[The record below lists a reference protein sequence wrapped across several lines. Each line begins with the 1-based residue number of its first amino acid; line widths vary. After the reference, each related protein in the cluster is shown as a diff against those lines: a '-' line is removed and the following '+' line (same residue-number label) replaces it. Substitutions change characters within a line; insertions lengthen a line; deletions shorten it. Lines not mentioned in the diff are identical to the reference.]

1 MVRKVKSTPVTAT
14 TTPKVDEK
22 KEELKEIK
30 EVKQIEKSEVVQ
42 ETPKTKKTTKGKR
55 KFTIYYDNTMIPGV
69 YIFGQRPKQAA
80 TKALNVILKRF
91 FTKDKE
97 FDISAIGKEIK
108 FCIEE
113 VIKTDTTEKVN
124 RFYYKGSKNYIVTEE
139 TMKKYESKKIKIEKD
154 KDGIYGIVAEHKGA
168 NGSVKKIMH
177 KFINKVNVD
186 KEATNEAKKKKREEI
201 KQIKEEQKKIKEEK
215 KKETQKQIIDKDT
228 KQPETVEQKDKQEVK
243 QEDKTEDKKEEV
255 KKTRKRKQQQ
265 Q

>member
-1 MVRKVKSTPVTAT
+1 MARKVKTTPAAAT
-14 TTPKVDEK
+14 TTTKVEDNKEK
-22 KEELKEIK
+22 VNEVK
-30 EVKQIEKSEVVQ
+30 EVKPIEKSEVVQ

-55 KFTIYYDNTMIPGV
+55 KFTIYYDNAMIPGV

-97 FDISAIGKEIK
+97 FDVSAIGKEIK
-108 FCIEE
+108 FYIEE

-139 TMKKYESKKIKIEKD
+139 TMKKYESKKVKIEKD

-186 KEATNEAKKKKREEI
+186 KEATNEAKRKK
-201 KQIKEEQKKIKEEK
+201 KEEQKKIKED
-215 KKETQKQIIDKDT
+215 KKETQKQVVEKDT
-228 KQPETVEQKDKQEVK
+228 KQPETVEQKDKKEVK

-265 Q
+265 

>member
-1 MVRKVKSTPVTAT
+1 MARKVKTTPAAAT
-14 TTPKVDEK
+14 TTTKVEDNKEK
-22 KEELKEIK
+22 VK
-30 EVKQIEKSEVVQ
+30 EVKEVKPIEKSEVVQ

-55 KFTIYYDNTMIPGV
+55 KFTIYYDNAMIPGV

-80 TKALNVILKRF
+80 SKALNVILKRF

-97 FDISAIGKEIK
+97 FDVSAIGKEIK
-108 FCIEE
+108 FYIEE

-139 TMKKYESKKIKIEKD
+139 TMKKYESKKVKIEKD

-186 KEATNEAKKKKREEI
+186 KEATNEAKRKK
-201 KQIKEEQKKIKEEK
+201 KEEQKKIKED
-215 KKETQKQIIDKDT
+215 KKETQKQVVEKET

-243 QEDKTEDKKEEV
+243 QEEV

-265 Q
+265 

>member
-1 MVRKVKSTPVTAT
+1 MARKVKTTPAAAT
-14 TTPKVDEK
+14 TTTKVEDNKEK
-22 KEELKEIK
+22 VK
-30 EVKQIEKSEVVQ
+30 EVKEVKPIEKSEVVQ

-97 FDISAIGKEIK
+97 FDVSAIGKEIK
-108 FCIEE
+108 FYIEE
-113 VIKTDTTEKVN
+113 VIKTDITEKVN

-139 TMKKYESKKIKIEKD
+139 TMKKYESKKVKIEKD

-186 KEATNEAKKKKREEI
+186 KEATNEAKRKK
-201 KQIKEEQKKIKEEK
+201 KEEQKKIKED
-215 KKETQKQIIDKDT
+215 KKETQKQVVEKDT
-228 KQPETVEQKDKQEVK
+228 KQPETVEQKDNQEVK
-243 QEDKTEDKKEEV
+243 QEDKTENKKEEV
-255 KKTRKRKQQQ
+255 KKTRKRKQPQ
-265 Q
+265 

>member
-1 MVRKVKSTPVTAT
+1 MARKVKTTPAAAT
-14 TTPKVDEK
+14 TTTKVEDK
-22 KEELKEIK
+22 KETVK
-30 EVKQIEKSEVVQ
+30 EVKEVKPIEKSEVVQ

-55 KFTIYYDNTMIPGV
+55 KFTIYYDNAMIPGV

-97 FDISAIGKEIK
+97 FDVSAIGKEIK
-108 FCIEE
+108 FYIEE

-139 TMKKYESKKIKIEKD
+139 TMKKYESKKVKIEKD

-186 KEATNEAKKKKREEI
+186 KEATNEAKRKK
-201 KQIKEEQKKIKEEK
+201 KEEQKKIKED
-215 KKETQKQIIDKDT
+215 KKETQKQVVEKDT

-265 Q
+265 

>member
-1 MVRKVKSTPVTAT
+1 MARKVKTTPAAAT
-14 TTPKVDEK
+14 TTSKVEDNKEK
-22 KEELKEIK
+22 VK
-30 EVKQIEKSEVVQ
+30 EVKEVKPIEKSEVVQ

-55 KFTIYYDNTMIPGV
+55 KFTIYYDNAMIPGV

-97 FDISAIGKEIK
+97 FDVSAIGKEIK

-139 TMKKYESKKIKIEKD
+139 TMKKYESKKVKIEKD

-186 KEATNEAKKKKREEI
+186 KEATNEAKRKK
-201 KQIKEEQKKIKEEK
+201 KEEQKKIKED
-215 KKETQKQIIDKDT
+215 KKETQKQVVEKDT
-228 KQPETVEQKDKQEVK
+228 KQPETVEQKDNQEVK

-265 Q
+265 

>member
-1 MVRKVKSTPVTAT
+1 MARKVKTTPAAAT
-14 TTPKVDEK
+14 TTSKVEDNKEK
-22 KEELKEIK
+22 VK
-30 EVKQIEKSEVVQ
+30 EVKEVKPIEKSEVVQ

-55 KFTIYYDNTMIPGV
+55 KFTIYYDNAMIPGV

-97 FDISAIGKEIK
+97 FDVSAIGKEIK

-139 TMKKYESKKIKIEKD
+139 TMKKYESKKVKIEKD

-186 KEATNEAKKKKREEI
+186 KEATNEAKRKK
-201 KQIKEEQKKIKEEK
+201 KEEQKKIKED
-215 KKETQKQIIDKDT
+215 KKETQKQVVDKDT
-228 KQPETVEQKDKQEVK
+228 KQPESVEQKDKQEVK

-255 KKTRKRKQQQ
+255 KKTRKRNQQQ
-265 Q
+265 

>member
-1 MVRKVKSTPVTAT
+1 MARKVKTTPAAAT
-14 TTPKVDEK
+14 TTTKVEDNKEK
-22 KEELKEIK
+22 VNEVK
-30 EVKQIEKSEVVQ
+30 EVKPIEKSEVVQ

-55 KFTIYYDNTMIPGV
+55 KFTIYYDNAMIPGV

-97 FDISAIGKEIK
+97 FDVSAIGKEIK
-108 FCIEE
+108 FYIEE

-139 TMKKYESKKIKIEKD
+139 TMKKYESKKVKIEKD

-186 KEATNEAKKKKREEI
+186 KEATNEAKRKK
-201 KQIKEEQKKIKEEK
+201 KEEQKKIKEDK
-215 KKETQKQIIDKDT
+215 KKTQKQVVEKDT
-228 KQPETVEQKDKQEVK
+228 KQTETVEQKDKQEVK
-243 QEDKTEDKKEEV
+243 EDKTEDKKEEV

-265 Q
+265 

>member
-1 MVRKVKSTPVTAT
+1 MVRKVKTTPAAAT
-14 TTPKVDEK
+14 TTTKVEDNKEK
-22 KEELKEIK
+22 VK
-30 EVKQIEKSEVVQ
+30 EVKEVKPIEKSEVVQ

-55 KFTIYYDNTMIPGV
+55 KFTIYYDNAMIPGV

-80 TKALNVILKRF
+80 SKALNVILKRF

-97 FDISAIGKEIK
+97 FDVSAIGKEIK
-108 FCIEE
+108 FYIEE

-139 TMKKYESKKIKIEKD
+139 TMKKYESKKVKIEKD

-186 KEATNEAKKKKREEI
+186 KEATNEAKRKK
-201 KQIKEEQKKIKEEK
+201 KEEQKKIKED
-215 KKETQKQIIDKDT
+215 KKETQKQVVEKDT
-228 KQPETVEQKDKQEVK
+228 KQSETVEQK
-243 QEDKTEDKKEEV
+243 DKTEDKKEEV

-265 Q
+265 

>member
-1 MVRKVKSTPVTAT
+1 MARKVKTTPAAAT
-14 TTPKVDEK
+14 TTTKVEDNKEK
-22 KEELKEIK
+22 VK
-30 EVKQIEKSEVVQ
+30 EVKEVKPIEKSEVVQ

-55 KFTIYYDNTMIPGV
+55 KFTIYYDNAMIPGV

-97 FDISAIGKEIK
+97 FDVSAIGKEIK
-108 FCIEE
+108 FYIEE
-113 VIKTDTTEKVN
+113 VIKTGTTEKVN

-139 TMKKYESKKIKIEKD
+139 TMKKYESKKVKIEKD

-186 KEATNEAKKKKREEI
+186 KEATNEAKRKK
-201 KQIKEEQKKIKEEK
+201 KEEQKKIKED
-215 KKETQKQIIDKDT
+215 KKETQKQVVEKDT

-265 Q
+265 

>member
-1 MVRKVKSTPVTAT
+1 MARKVKTTPAAAT
-14 TTPKVDEK
+14 TTTKVEDNKEK
-22 KEELKEIK
+22 VK
-30 EVKQIEKSEVVQ
+30 EVKEVKPIEKSEVVQ

-55 KFTIYYDNTMIPGV
+55 KFTIYYDNAIIPGV

-80 TKALNVILKRF
+80 SKALNVILKRF

-97 FDISAIGKEIK
+97 FDVSAIGKEIK
-108 FCIEE
+108 FYIEE

-139 TMKKYESKKIKIEKD
+139 TMKKYESKKVKIEKD

-186 KEATNEAKKKKREEI
+186 KEATNEAKRKK
-201 KQIKEEQKKIKEEK
+201 KEEQKKIKED
-215 KKETQKQIIDKDT
+215 KKETQKQVVKKET

-265 Q
+265 

>member
-1 MVRKVKSTPVTAT
+1 MARKVKTTPAAAT
-14 TTPKVDEK
+14 TTTKVEDNKEK
-22 KEELKEIK
+22 VNEVK
-30 EVKQIEKSEVVQ
+30 EVKPIEKSEVVQ

-55 KFTIYYDNTMIPGV
+55 KFTIYYDNAMIPGV

-97 FDISAIGKEIK
+97 FDVSAIGKEIK
-108 FCIEE
+108 FYIEE

-139 TMKKYESKKIKIEKD
+139 TMKKYESKKVKIEKD

-186 KEATNEAKKKKREEI
+186 KEATNEAKRKK
-201 KQIKEEQKKIKEEK
+201 KEEQKKIKED
-215 KKETQKQIIDKDT
+215 KKETQKQVVEKDT
-228 KQPETVEQKDKQEVK
+228 KQTETVEQKDKQEVK
-243 QEDKTEDKKEEV
+243 QEDKTENKKEEV

-265 Q
+265 

>member
-1 MVRKVKSTPVTAT
+1 MARKVKTTLAAAT
-14 TTPKVDEK
+14 TTTKVEDNKEK
-22 KEELKEIK
+22 VK
-30 EVKQIEKSEVVQ
+30 EVKEVKPIEKSEVVQ

-55 KFTIYYDNTMIPGV
+55 KFTIYYDNAMIPGV

-139 TMKKYESKKIKIEKD
+139 TMKKYESKKVKIEKD

-186 KEATNEAKKKKREEI
+186 KEATNEAKRKK
-201 KQIKEEQKKIKEEK
+201 KEEQKKIKED
-215 KKETQKQIIDKDT
+215 KKETQKQVVEKDT
-228 KQPETVEQKDKQEVK
+228 KQPETVEQKDNQEVK
-243 QEDKTEDKKEEV
+243 QEDKTENKKEEV

-265 Q
+265 

>member
-1 MVRKVKSTPVTAT
+1 MARKVKTTPAAAT
-14 TTPKVDEK
+14 TTTKVEDNKEK
-22 KEELKEIK
+22 VNEVK
-30 EVKQIEKSEVVQ
+30 EVKPIEKSEVVQ

-55 KFTIYYDNTMIPGV
+55 KFTIYYDNAMIPGV

-97 FDISAIGKEIK
+97 FDVSAIGKEIK
-108 FCIEE
+108 FYIEE

-139 TMKKYESKKIKIEKD
+139 TMKKYESKKVKIEKD

-186 KEATNEAKKKKREEI
+186 KEATNEAKRKK
-201 KQIKEEQKKIKEEK
+201 KEEQKKIKED
-215 KKETQKQIIDKDT
+215 KKETQKQVVEKDT
-228 KQPETVEQKDKQEVK
+228 KQPETVEQK
-243 QEDKTEDKKEEV
+243 DKTEDKKEEV

-265 Q
+265 

>member
-1 MVRKVKSTPVTAT
+1 MARKVKTTPAAAT
-14 TTPKVDEK
+14 TTTKVEDNKEK
-22 KEELKEIK
+22 VNEVK
-30 EVKQIEKSEVVQ
+30 EVKPIEKSEVVQ

-55 KFTIYYDNTMIPGV
+55 KFTIYYDNAMIPGV

-97 FDISAIGKEIK
+97 FDVSAIGKEIK
-108 FCIEE
+108 FYIEE

-139 TMKKYESKKIKIEKD
+139 TMKKYESKKVKIEKD

-186 KEATNEAKKKKREEI
+186 KEATNEAKRKK
-201 KQIKEEQKKIKEEK
+201 KEEQKKIKED
-215 KKETQKQIIDKDT
+215 KKETQKQVVEKDT
-228 KQPETVEQKDKQEVK
+228 KQPETVEQKDNQEVK
-243 QEDKTEDKKEEV
+243 QEDKTENKKEEV
-255 KKTRKRKQQQ
+255 KKTRKRKQQH
-265 Q
+265 

>member
-1 MVRKVKSTPVTAT
+1 MARKVKTTPAAAT
-14 TTPKVDEK
+14 TTTKVEDK
-22 KEELKEIK
+22 KETVK
-30 EVKQIEKSEVVQ
+30 EVKEVKPIEKSEVVQ

-55 KFTIYYDNTMIPGV
+55 KFTIYYDNAMIPGV

-97 FDISAIGKEIK
+97 FDVSAIGKEIK
-108 FCIEE
+108 FYIEE

-139 TMKKYESKKIKIEKD
+139 TMKKYESKKVKIEKD

-186 KEATNEAKKKKREEI
+186 KEATNEAKRKK
-201 KQIKEEQKKIKEEK
+201 KEEQKKIKED
-215 KKETQKQIIDKDT
+215 KKETQKKVVEKDT
-228 KQPETVEQKDKQEVK
+228 KQPDTVEQKDKQEVK

-265 Q
+265 

>member
-1 MVRKVKSTPVTAT
+1 MARKVKTTPAAAT
-14 TTPKVDEK
+14 TTTKVEDN
-22 KEELKEIK
+22 KETVK
-30 EVKQIEKSEVVQ
+30 EVKEVKPIEKSEVVQ

-55 KFTIYYDNTMIPGV
+55 KFTIYYDNAMIPGV

-97 FDISAIGKEIK
+97 FDVSAIGKEIK
-108 FCIEE
+108 FYIEE

-139 TMKKYESKKIKIEKD
+139 TMKKYESKKVKIEKD

-186 KEATNEAKKKKREEI
+186 KEATNEAKRKK
-201 KQIKEEQKKIKEEK
+201 KEEQKKIKED
-215 KKETQKQIIDKDT
+215 KKETQKQVVEKDT

-255 KKTRKRKQQQ
+255 KKTRKRNNNNK
-265 Q
+265 

>member
-1 MVRKVKSTPVTAT
+1 MARKVKTTPAAAT
-14 TTPKVDEK
+14 TTTKVEDNKEK
-22 KEELKEIK
+22 VNEVK
-30 EVKQIEKSEVVQ
+30 EVKPIEKSEVVQ

-55 KFTIYYDNTMIPGV
+55 KFTIYYDNAMIPGV

-97 FDISAIGKEIK
+97 FDVSAIGKEIK
-108 FCIEE
+108 FYIEE

-139 TMKKYESKKIKIEKD
+139 TMKKYESKKVKIEKD

-186 KEATNEAKKKKREEI
+186 KEATNEAKRKK
-201 KQIKEEQKKIKEEK
+201 KEEQKKIKED
-215 KKETQKQIIDKDT
+215 KKETQKQVVEKDT
-228 KQPETVEQKDKQEVK
+228 KQPEIVEQKDKQEVK

-265 Q
+265 

>member
-1 MVRKVKSTPVTAT
+1 MARKVKTTPAAAT
-14 TTPKVDEK
+14 TTTKVEDNKEK
-22 KEELKEIK
+22 VNEVK
-30 EVKQIEKSEVVQ
+30 EVKPIEKSEVVQ

-55 KFTIYYDNTMIPGV
+55 KFTIYYDNAMIPGV

-97 FDISAIGKEIK
+97 FDVSAIGKEIK

-139 TMKKYESKKIKIEKD
+139 TMKKYESKKVKIEKD

-186 KEATNEAKKKKREEI
+186 KEATNEAKRKK
-201 KQIKEEQKKIKEEK
+201 KEEQKKIKED
-215 KKETQKQIIDKDT
+215 KKETQKQVVEKDT
-228 KQPETVEQKDKQEVK
+228 KQPETVEQK
-243 QEDKTEDKKEEV
+243 DKTEDKKEEV

-265 Q
+265 

>member
-1 MVRKVKSTPVTAT
+1 MARKVKTTPAAAT
-14 TTPKVDEK
+14 TTTKVEDNKEK
-22 KEELKEIK
+22 VK
-30 EVKQIEKSEVVQ
+30 EVKEVKPIEKSEDVQ

-55 KFTIYYDNTMIPGV
+55 KFTIYYDNAMIPGV

-80 TKALNVILKRF
+80 SKALNVILKRF

-97 FDISAIGKEIK
+97 FDVSAIGKEIK
-108 FCIEE
+108 FYIEE

-139 TMKKYESKKIKIEKD
+139 TMKKYESKKVKIEKD

-186 KEATNEAKKKKREEI
+186 KEATNEAKRKK
-201 KQIKEEQKKIKEEK
+201 KEEQKKIKED
-215 KKETQKQIIDKDT
+215 KKETQKQVVEKDT
-228 KQPETVEQKDKQEVK
+228 KQSETVEQK
-243 QEDKTEDKKEEV
+243 DKTEDKKEEV

-265 Q
+265 

>member
-1 MVRKVKSTPVTAT
+1 MARKVKTTPAAAT
-14 TTPKVDEK
+14 TTTKVEDNKEK
-22 KEELKEIK
+22 VK
-30 EVKQIEKSEVVQ
+30 EVKEVKPIEKSEVVQ

-55 KFTIYYDNTMIPGV
+55 KFTIYYDGAMIPGV

-97 FDISAIGKEIK
+97 FDVSAIGKEIK
-108 FCIEE
+108 FYIEE
-113 VIKTDTTEKVN
+113 VIKTDITEKVN

-139 TMKKYESKKIKIEKD
+139 TMKKYESKKVKIEKD

-186 KEATNEAKKKKREEI
+186 KEATNEAKRKK
-201 KQIKEEQKKIKEEK
+201 KEEQKKIKED
-215 KKETQKQIIDKDT
+215 KKETQKQVVEKDT
-228 KQPETVEQKDKQEVK
+228 KQPETVEQKDNQEVK
-243 QEDKTEDKKEEV
+243 QEDKTENKKEEV

-265 Q
+265 

>member
-1 MVRKVKSTPVTAT
+1 MARKVKTTPAAAT
-14 TTPKVDEK
+14 TTTKVEDK
-22 KEELKEIK
+22 KETVK
-30 EVKQIEKSEVVQ
+30 EVKEVKPIEKSEVVQ

-55 KFTIYYDNTMIPGV
+55 KFTIYYENAMIPGV

-97 FDISAIGKEIK
+97 FDVSAIGKEIK
-108 FCIEE
+108 FYIEE

-139 TMKKYESKKIKIEKD
+139 TMKKYESKKVKIEKD

-186 KEATNEAKKKKREEI
+186 KEATNEAKRKK
-201 KQIKEEQKKIKEEK
+201 KEEQKKIKED
-215 KKETQKQIIDKDT
+215 KKETQKQVVEKDT

-265 Q
+265 

>member
-1 MVRKVKSTPVTAT
+1 MARKVKTTPAAAT
-14 TTPKVDEK
+14 TTTKVEDNKEK
-22 KEELKEIK
+22 VNEVK
-30 EVKQIEKSEVVQ
+30 EVKPIEKSEVVQ

-55 KFTIYYDNTMIPGV
+55 KFTIYYDNAMIPGV

-97 FDISAIGKEIK
+97 FDVSAIGKEIK
-108 FCIEE
+108 FYIEE

-139 TMKKYESKKIKIEKD
+139 TMKKYESKKVKIEKD

-186 KEATNEAKKKKREEI
+186 KEATNEAKRKK
-201 KQIKEEQKKIKEEK
+201 KEEQKKIKED
-215 KKETQKQIIDKDT
+215 KKETQKQVVEKDT
-228 KQPETVEQKDKQEVK
+228 KQPDTVEQKDKQEVK
-243 QEDKTEDKKEEV
+243 QEDKKEEV

-265 Q
+265 

>member
-1 MVRKVKSTPVTAT
+1 MARKVKTTPVAAT
-14 TTPKVDEK
+14 TTTKVEDNKEK
-22 KEELKEIK
+22 VNEVK
-30 EVKQIEKSEVVQ
+30 EVKPIEKSEVVQ

-55 KFTIYYDNTMIPGV
+55 KFTIYYDNAMIPGV

-80 TKALNVILKRF
+80 SKALNVILKRF

-97 FDISAIGKEIK
+97 FDVSAIGKEIK
-108 FCIEE
+108 FYIEE

-139 TMKKYESKKIKIEKD
+139 TMKKYESKKVKIEKD

-186 KEATNEAKKKKREEI
+186 KEATNEAKRKK
-201 KQIKEEQKKIKEEK
+201 KEEQKKIKED
-215 KKETQKQIIDKDT
+215 KKETQKQVVEKET
-228 KQPETVEQKDKQEVK
+228 KQPDTVEQKDKQEVK
-243 QEDKTEDKKEEV
+243 QEDKKEEV

-265 Q
+265 

>member
-1 MVRKVKSTPVTAT
+1 MARKVKTTPAAAT
-14 TTPKVDEK
+14 TTTKVEDNKEK
-22 KEELKEIK
+22 VK
-30 EVKQIEKSEVVQ
+30 EVKEVKPIEKSEVVQ

-55 KFTIYYDNTMIPGV
+55 KFTIYYDGAMIPGV

-108 FCIEE
+108 FYIEE

-139 TMKKYESKKIKIEKD
+139 TMKKYESKKVKIEKD

-186 KEATNEAKKKKREEI
+186 KEATNEAKRKK
-201 KQIKEEQKKIKEEK
+201 KEEQKKIKED
-215 KKETQKQIIDKDT
+215 KKETQKQVVEKET

-243 QEDKTEDKKEEV
+243 QEEV

-265 Q
+265 

>member
-1 MVRKVKSTPVTAT
+1 MARKVKTTPAAAT
-14 TTPKVDEK
+14 TTTKVEDNKEK
-22 KEELKEIK
+22 VNEVK
-30 EVKQIEKSEVVQ
+30 EVKPIEKSEVVQ

-55 KFTIYYDNTMIPGV
+55 KFTIYYDNAMIPGV

-91 FTKDKE
+91 FTKDKQ
-97 FDISAIGKEIK
+97 FDISVIGKEIK
-108 FCIEE
+108 FYIEE

-139 TMKKYESKKIKIEKD
+139 TMKKYESKKVKIEKD

-186 KEATNEAKKKKREEI
+186 KEATNEAKRKK
-201 KQIKEEQKKIKEEK
+201 KEEQKKIKED
-215 KKETQKQIIDKDT
+215 KKETQKQVVEKDT
-228 KQPETVEQKDKQEVK
+228 KQPEIVEQKDKQEVK

-265 Q
+265 

>member
-1 MVRKVKSTPVTAT
+1 MARKVKSTPVTAT
-14 TTPKVDEK
+14 TTSKVDEK
-22 KEELKEIK
+22 KEELKEVK
-30 EVKQIEKSEVVQ
+30 EVKIIEKSEVVQ

-55 KFTIYYDNTMIPGV
+55 KFTVYYDGVMIPGV

-91 FTKDKE
+91 FTKDKQ

-108 FCIEE
+108 FYIEE

-139 TMKKYESKKIKIEKD
+139 TMKKYESKKVKIEKD

-177 KFINKVNVD
+177 KFINKVNID

-201 KQIKEEQKKIKEEK
+201 KQLKEEQKKMKEEK
-215 KKETQKQIIDKDT
+215 RKETQKQVTDKDT
-228 KQPETVEQKDKQEVK
+228 KQTENVEQKDKQEIK
-243 QEDKTEDKKEEV
+243 QEDKKEEV

-265 Q
+265 

>member
-1 MVRKVKSTPVTAT
+1 MARKVKTTPAAT
-14 TTPKVDEK
+14 TTTSKVEDNKEK
-22 KEELKEIK
+22 VK
-30 EVKQIEKSEVVQ
+30 EVKEVKPIEKSEVVQ

-55 KFTIYYDNTMIPGV
+55 KFTIYYDNAMIPGV

-97 FDISAIGKEIK
+97 FDVSAIGKEIK

-139 TMKKYESKKIKIEKD
+139 TMKKYESKKVKIEKD

-186 KEATNEAKKKKREEI
+186 KEATNEAKRKK
-201 KQIKEEQKKIKEEK
+201 KEEQKKIKED
-215 KKETQKQIIDKDT
+215 KKETQKQVVDKDT
-228 KQPETVEQKDKQEVK
+228 KQPESVEQKDKQEVK

-265 Q
+265 

>member
-1 MVRKVKSTPVTAT
+1 MVRKVKTTPAAAT
-14 TTPKVDEK
+14 TTTKVEDNKEK
-22 KEELKEIK
+22 VK
-30 EVKQIEKSEVVQ
+30 EVKEVKPIEKSEVVQ

-55 KFTIYYDNTMIPGV
+55 KFTIYYDNAMIPGV

-97 FDISAIGKEIK
+97 FDVSAIGKEIK
-108 FCIEE
+108 FYIEE

-139 TMKKYESKKIKIEKD
+139 TMKKYESKKVKIEKD

-186 KEATNEAKKKKREEI
+186 KEATNEAKRKK
-201 KQIKEEQKKIKEEK
+201 KEEQKKIKED
-215 KKETQKQIIDKDT
+215 KKETQKQVVEKDT
-228 KQPETVEQKDKQEVK
+228 KQTETVEQKDKQEVK

-265 Q
+265 

>member
-1 MVRKVKSTPVTAT
+1 MARKVKTTPAPAT
-14 TTPKVDEK
+14 TTTKVEEK
-22 KEELKEIK
+22 KDEVKEIK
-30 EVKQIEKSEVVQ
+30 EVKPVEKTETIKKTK
-42 ETPKTKKTTKGKR
+42 ETPKQKKDVTKR
-55 KFTIYYDNTMIPGV
+55 KFTVYYNGSVIPGV

-80 TKALNVILKRF
+80 SKALNVILKRF

-97 FDISAIGKEIK
+97 FDVSAIGKEIK
-108 FCIEE
+108 FYIEE

-139 TMKKYESKKIKIEKD
+139 TMKKYESKKVKIEKD

-186 KEATNEAKKKKREEI
+186 KEATNEAKRKK
-201 KQIKEEQKKIKEEK
+201 KEEQKKIKED
-215 KKETQKQIIDKDT
+215 KKETQKQVVEKDT

-265 Q
+265 

>member
-1 MVRKVKSTPVTAT
+1 MARKVKTTPAAT
-14 TTPKVDEK
+14 TTTTKVEDNKEK
-22 KEELKEIK
+22 VNEVK
-30 EVKQIEKSEVVQ
+30 EVKPIEKSEVVQ

-55 KFTIYYDNTMIPGV
+55 KFTIYYDNAMIPGV

-97 FDISAIGKEIK
+97 FDVSAIGKEIK
-108 FCIEE
+108 FYIEE

-139 TMKKYESKKIKIEKD
+139 TMKKYESKKVKIEKD

-186 KEATNEAKKKKREEI
+186 KEATNEAKRKK
-201 KQIKEEQKKIKEEK
+201 KEEQKKIKED
-215 KKETQKQIIDKDT
+215 KKETQKQVVEKDT
-228 KQPETVEQKDKQEVK
+228 KQPETVEQK
-243 QEDKTEDKKEEV
+243 DKTEDKKEEV

-265 Q
+265 

>member
-1 MVRKVKSTPVTAT
+1 MARKVKTTPAAAT
-14 TTPKVDEK
+14 TTTKVEDNKEK
-22 KEELKEIK
+22 VNEVK
-30 EVKQIEKSEVVQ
+30 EVKPIEKSEVVQ

-55 KFTIYYDNTMIPGV
+55 KFTIYYDNAMIPGV

-91 FTKDKE
+91 FTKDKQ
-97 FDISAIGKEIK
+97 FDISVIGKEIK
-108 FCIEE
+108 FYIEE

-139 TMKKYESKKIKIEKD
+139 TMKKYESKKVKIEKD

-186 KEATNEAKKKKREEI
+186 KEATNEAKRKK
-201 KQIKEEQKKIKEEK
+201 KEEQKKIKED
-215 KKETQKQIIDKDT
+215 KKETQKQVVEKDT
-228 KQPETVEQKDKQEVK
+228 KQPETVEQKDNQEVK
-243 QEDKTEDKKEEV
+243 QEDKTENKKEEV
-255 KKTRKRKQQQ
+255 KKTRKRKQQH
-265 Q
+265 

>member
-1 MVRKVKSTPVTAT
+1 MARKVKTTPAAAT
-14 TTPKVDEK
+14 TTTKVEDNKEK
-22 KEELKEIK
+22 VK
-30 EVKQIEKSEVVQ
+30 EVKEVKPIEKSEVVQ

-55 KFTIYYDNTMIPGV
+55 KFTIYYDNAMIPGV

-97 FDISAIGKEIK
+97 FDVSAIGKEIK
-108 FCIEE
+108 FYIEE

-139 TMKKYESKKIKIEKD
+139 TMKKYERKKVKIEKD

-186 KEATNEAKKKKREEI
+186 KEATNEAKRKK
-201 KQIKEEQKKIKEEK
+201 KEEQKKIKED
-215 KKETQKQIIDKDT
+215 KKETQKQVVEKET

-243 QEDKTEDKKEEV
+243 QEEV

-265 Q
+265 

>member
-1 MVRKVKSTPVTAT
+1 MARKVKSTPVTAT

-22 KEELKEIK
+22 KEELKEVK
-30 EVKQIEKSEVVQ
+30 EVKIIEKSEVVQ

-55 KFTIYYDNTMIPGV
+55 KFTVYYDGAMIPGV

-91 FTKDKE
+91 FTKDKQ

-108 FCIEE
+108 FYIEE

-139 TMKKYESKKIKIEKD
+139 TMKKYERKKVKIEKD

-177 KFINKVNVD
+177 KFINKVNID

-201 KQIKEEQKKIKEEK
+201 KQLKEEQKKMKEEK
-215 KKETQKQIIDKDT
+215 RKETQKQVTDKDT
-228 KQPETVEQKDKQEVK
+228 KQTENVEQKDKQEIK
-243 QEDKTEDKKEEV
+243 QEDKKEEV

-265 Q
+265 

>member
-1 MVRKVKSTPVTAT
+1 MARKVKTTPAAAT
-14 TTPKVDEK
+14 TTTKVEDNKEK
-22 KEELKEIK
+22 VK
-30 EVKQIEKSEVVQ
+30 EVKEVKPIEKSEVVQ

-55 KFTIYYDNTMIPGV
+55 KFTIYYDNAMIPGV

-97 FDISAIGKEIK
+97 FDVSAIGKEIK
-108 FCIEE
+108 FYIEE
-113 VIKTDTTEKVN
+113 VIKTDITEKVN

-139 TMKKYESKKIKIEKD
+139 TMKKYESKKVKIEKD

-186 KEATNEAKKKKREEI
+186 KEATNEAKRKK
-201 KQIKEEQKKIKEEK
+201 KEEQKKIKED
-215 KKETQKQIIDKDT
+215 KKETQKQIVKKET

-265 Q
+265 

>member
-1 MVRKVKSTPVTAT
+1 MARKVKTTPAAAT
-14 TTPKVDEK
+14 TTTKVEDNKEK
-22 KEELKEIK
+22 VK
-30 EVKQIEKSEVVQ
+30 EVKEVKPIEKSEVVQ

-55 KFTIYYDNTMIPGV
+55 KFTIYYDGAMIPGV

-97 FDISAIGKEIK
+97 FDVSAIGKEIK
-108 FCIEE
+108 FYIEE
-113 VIKTDTTEKVN
+113 VIKTDITEKVN

-139 TMKKYESKKIKIEKD
+139 TMKKYESKKVKIEKD

-186 KEATNEAKKKKREEI
+186 KEATNEAKRKK
-201 KQIKEEQKKIKEEK
+201 KEEQKKMKED
-215 KKETQKQIIDKDT
+215 KKETQKQIVDKDT

-243 QEDKTEDKKEEV
+243 KEDKKEEV

-265 Q
+265 

>member
-1 MVRKVKSTPVTAT
+1 MTTPAAAT
-14 TTPKVDEK
+14 TTTKVEDNKEK
-22 KEELKEIK
+22 VNEVK
-30 EVKQIEKSEVVQ
+30 EVKPIEKSEVVQ
-42 ETPKTKKTTKGKR
+42 ETSKTKKTTKGKR
-55 KFTIYYDNTMIPGV
+55 KFTIYYDNAMIPGV

-97 FDISAIGKEIK
+97 FDVSDIGKEIK
-108 FCIEE
+108 FYIEE

-139 TMKKYESKKIKIEKD
+139 TMKKYESKKVKIEKD

-186 KEATNEAKKKKREEI
+186 KEATNEAKRKK
-201 KQIKEEQKKIKEEK
+201 KEEQKKIKED
-215 KKETQKQIIDKDT
+215 KKETQKQVVEKDT
-228 KQPETVEQKDKQEVK
+228 KQSETVEQKDKQEVK

-265 Q
+265 